1 MRPDIDRL
9 EREDLAMFVNA
20 CFACSGQAEF
30 YADSRGQD
38 VAIQFLHEYI
48 LGNYRRLYARALA
61 AGINHFNQ
69 SLIIANLLAQGAPKR
84 ESDREEEGA
93 LVSEALRRLPAS
105 RSWRLV
111 ASLRERGVNNRRT
124 RAIVREFFELRRDVH
139 HDAVKYRPR
148 VKVAARHAHC
158 PLPGELA
165 PFLFENTRRRK
176 QPFMTPIFEAHRR
189 ARTEPD
195 ALYEL
200 PYTVAEG
207 FAARHR
213 IPRDEF
219 LQRIEA
225 RMTPAERMRLQSTA
239 RAEGASISLDLHR
252 IDLTRLCLYAL
263 SLPIEERLARSAALH
278 AALAMSAD
286 RVVRRAPMR
295 LGRVAAVLDRSHS
308 SGGSHEKARRPLAV
322 ALGVAHLLEAS
333 ASEFR
338 AFWTP
343 PLEDPLTLEA
353 AGQTDLATPLV
364 DALATAPD
372 LVVIVSDGF
381 ENSPR
386 GGVAEVM
393 RHYRQRVAP
402 THRVSV
408 VHVNPVFDQERF
420 APRALAA
427 GVATVGLRDAE
438 DLFTMLGFARF
449 AEGSGTLAELEAWLL
464 ARVKRFLAVRS
475 QREEVFEHTDTSA
488 TDEPEEAVEAR

>member
-9 EREDLAMFVNA
+9 AREDLAMFINA
-20 CFACSGQAEF
+20 CFACTGQAEY

-48 LGNYRRLYARALA
+48 LGNYRRLYARTLA

-69 SLIIANLLAQGAPKR
+69 SLIIANLLAQGAPR
-84 ESDREEEGA
+84 NAADREEEGA
-93 LVSEALRRLPAS
+93 LLSEALRRLPAS
-105 RSWRLV
+105 RAWRLV
-111 ASLRERGVNNRRT
+111 ASLRDRRINNRRT

-148 VKVAARHAHC
+148 MRAAARHAHC
-158 PLPGELA
+158 PLPDEL
-165 PFLFENTRRRK
+165 PIFLFGNGRRRK
-176 QPFMTPIFEAHRR
+176 APYATPLFEAHRR
-189 ARTEPD
+189 ARTEPE

-213 IPRDEF
+213 IPREVF

-225 RMTPAERMRLQSTA
+225 RMTPAERLRLQSAA
-239 RAEGASISLDLHR
+239 RAEGASIALDLHR
-252 IDLTRLCLYAL
+252 IDLTRVCLYVL
-263 SLPIEERLARSAALH
+263 SLPVEERLSRATALRG
-278 AALAMSAD
+278 ALAMAAD
-286 RVVRRAPMR
+286 RVVRRAPMQ

-308 SGGSHEKARRPLAV
+308 SAGSHEKARRPLAV
-322 ALGVAHLLEAS
+322 ALGVAQLLEAS
-333 ASEFR
+333 AREFR
-338 AFWTP
+338 AFWSP
-343 PLEDPLTLEA
+343 PFDDALTVEA
-353 AGQTDLATPLV
+353 SGQTDLATPLV
-364 DALATAPD
+364 DALEGAPD

-402 THRVSV
+402 GHRVSV

-420 APRALAA
+420 APRALAP

-464 ARVKRFLAVRS
+464 ARVRRFLAVRARRDDAPELS
-475 QREEVFEHTDTSA
+475 DAAQPLD
-488 TDEPEEAVEAR
+488 DEALP